1 MRSNRATDS
10 VSSPATTR
18 SRITSACS
26 RGSPA
31 SRAIA
36 AAVLRFS
43 MAVSAESTLLG
54 NCAAVTSSSAVSG
67 RRERCLARSIAR
79 RLAVV
84 NSHARQACSSP
95 RNDASPRTTC
105 TQVSAAMSSSAPGAI
120 TRR

>member
-1 MRSNRATDS
+1 M
-10 VSSPATTR
+10 
-18 SRITSACS
+18 ITSACS

-36 AAVLRFS
+36 AAVPRFS
-43 MAVSAESTLLG
+43 IAASAESALLG
-54 NCAAVTSSSAVSG
+54 NCAAVTSSSGASG
-67 RRERCLARSIAR
+67 RRERCLARSIVR
-79 RLAVV
+79 RRAVV

-95 RNDASPRTTC
+95 RNAGSPRTTC